1 MAPRQ
6 RFLLIAVVALAA
18 IAISAQVALSSP
30 WLGLE
35 LSPHDGPEGLRV
47 DRVHPDSPNA
57 GVIRVGSIIVGL
69 QAADGRQIPLHGNL
83 VMEEPDLLSHTDL
96 NLFMKRQTELDQAL
110 RSGGARFV
118 LASGDQVPVV
128 AIDTPWHQLSGGFSI
143 IEVSSRSSRTTKS
156 TRCLSIS
163 RPAASSIRSAAVGSV
178 KSVKMTISERRWSR
192 FCRLDSA
199 NV

>member
-6 RFLLIAVVALAA
+6 RFLLIAILALAA

-57 GVIRVGSIIVGL
+57 GVIRVGSVIVGL
-69 QAADGRQIPLHGNL
+69 HAADGRQIPLHGNL

-110 RSGGARFV
+110 RSGGHGLF
-118 LASGDQVPVV
+118 SHPV
-128 AIDTPWHQLSGGFSI
+128 TRCRLWPSI
-143 IEVSSRSSRTTKS
+143 RRGISSR
-156 TRCLSIS
+156 
-163 RPAASSIRSAAVGSV
+163 AAF
-178 KSVKMTISERRWSR
+178 R
-192 FCRLDSA
+192 FTPFTG
-199 NV
+199 